1 MNKYEIQ
8 FDDRIEAI
16 KDFIDKV
23 DERHAESDY
32 EEVVELLEEYKRSL
46 FADIEDMY
54 MIAKVLRDGDVS
66 KDE

>member
-32 EEVVELLEEYKRSL
+32 EEVFELLEEYKRSL